1 MINFKALALTA
12 TLAAG
17 TIFGAVA
24 PAQAGTCWFERGETG
39 RMAATYCQTNR
50 RINYNGHIVWDIV
63 DHQGTE
69 FTLVFWAD
77 DTVEIIGIANNPIMG
92 YTYTDSQG
100 DMRIEVPSADFEMAI
115 RA

>member
-24 PAQAGTCWFERGETG
+24 PANAGTCWFENGRGTG
-39 RMAATYCQTNR
+39 LAATYCQTGR
-50 RINYNGHIVWDIV
+50 RTNYNGHTVFDVV

-69 FTLVFWAD
+69 FTLVFWND
-77 DTVEIIGIANNPIMG
+77 DTVEIIGITNNPIMG
-92 YTYTDSQG
+92 YTYTDRQG
-100 DMRIEVPSADFEMAI
+100 DTRIEVPSANFEMAI
-115 RA
+115 RL